1 MAGSLRFCWAMVK
14 SVFSIIM
21 LTKRLK
27 TLPSTLDRGLRGTAV
42 ARSLAT
48 ASLAVEVL
56 GTLTLCAEAAD
67 RQARAMAAKDSILSI
82 GGRKYSEVQPGS
94 GALKAWESTVEQP
107 EASLSWLYTTAVY
120 TIGGAMTGSP
130 RRGRSSKKAE
140 RGPQSEAHRA
150 THVG

>member
-21 LTKRLK
+21 LTNRLE

-42 ARSLAT
+42 ARSLET

-67 RQARAMAAKDSILSI
+67 RQVRAMAAKNIILSI

-94 GALKAWESTVEQP
+94 GALKAWESTVKQP
-107 EASLSWLYTTAVY
+107 EAS
-120 TIGGAMTGSP
+120 
-130 RRGRSSKKAE
+130 
-140 RGPQSEAHRA
+140 
-150 THVG
+150 